1 MAPLKFRP
9 AGPLIRLIPVL
20 LWLVLPAGGA
30 QAQDPDLEHRVKA
43 AYLLNFTRYTEWPPA
58 AFSGPSDPLNVCIV
72 GRDPFGRVLD
82 QTLQARRTSGRPL
95 RLLRTARPA
104 EGICHVAFL
113 GAATP
118 AVLESWLAAL
128 ATEPTLTVGNTE
140 SFVDAG
146 GMIGF
151 VIVDETVRF
160 EINLAAVRTGRLQL
174 SSRLLSLAT
183 RVLPERRP

>member
-1 MAPLKFRP
+1 MPPLNAWP
-9 AGPLIRLIPVL
+9 AATLIRFLPVL
-20 LWLVLPAGGA
+20 LCLAVPAA
-30 QAQDPDLEHRVKA
+30 VAHAQDPDLEHRVKA

-58 AFSGPSDPLNVCIV
+58 AFSGPSDPLTVCIV
-72 GRDPFGRVLD
+72 GRDPFGPVLD
-82 QTLQARRTSGRPL
+82 QTFQGRRTSGRPI
-95 RLLRTARPA
+95 RLLRPARPT

-128 ATEPTLTVGNTE
+128 ATEPTLTVGDGD

-160 EINLAAVRTGRLQL
+160 EINAAAARAARLQL
-174 SSRLLSLAT
+174 SSRLLALAT
-183 RVLPERRP
+183 RLVPEQRP